1 MSTTVEMPLKTE
13 SVEEIAVAQPI
24 YRVSVQDPE
33 EAPPKGVLPPEDWP
47 NIDHIETEDDEP
59 VDNILSEKQQR
70 LLTESLYS
78 SWDGP
83 GEGRTFMVAANVG
96 IFTSVYQPPVV
107 PDVFISL
114 DVKAP
119 ANFHEKYN
127 RSYFVWVFG
136 KAPELVIEIVS
147 NRKGNE
153 AKKKMQTYAQMK
165 IGYYVVYD
173 PFRYLRGDI
182 LAAYTLGKGGYTKM
196 TNPWFAKVRLG
207 VMLWNGS
214 YEGAEGTWLR
224 WCDSDGNVIPTGA
237 EAAQQEHQ
245 RAQQEHQRAQQERIL
260 RESLETQLYSVNQQ
274 NERLLAKLRELG
286 LDID

>member
-1 MSTTVEMPLKTE
+1 MVFSTKSKKPYTPPEWAGTLLRAFFAVRKQHIIQVKPVEGSSPEERRKHPMSTTVEMPLKTE

-24 YRVSVQDPE
+24 YRVSVQDTE
-33 EAPPKGVLPPEDWP
+33 EAPPKEVLPPEDWP

-96 IFTSVYQPPVV
+96 IFTSVSQPPVV

-127 RSYFVWVFG
+127 RRTG
-136 KAPELVIEIVS
+136 I
-147 NRKGNE
+147 
-153 AKKKMQTYAQMK
+153 
-165 IGYYVVYD
+165 D
-173 PFRYLRGDI
+173 PLE
-182 LAAYTLGKGGYTKM
+182 
-196 TNPWFAKVRLG
+196 WG
-207 VMLWNGS
+207 V
-214 YEGAEGTWLR
+214 
-224 WCDSDGNVIPTGA
+224 
-237 EAAQQEHQ
+237 
-245 RAQQEHQRAQQERIL
+245 
-260 RESLETQLYSVNQQ
+260 
-274 NERLLAKLRELG
+274 
-286 LDID
+286 